1 MAGGAASRRDAGVH
15 SGARSC
21 RSALCARHAVSIA
34 QTPVSTAD
42 SKAVRAQCV
51 AATVRAD
58 VQALSAYA
66 VGHSPGAIKLDAME
80 CPYPLPDHVAG
91 EIAQAV
97 RKTALNRYPSG
108 DLSALHADLRRAF
121 GIPLAADVMCGSGSD
136 ELIHLIVQTCCE
148 PGDVV
153 MSPAPSFVYFDMA
166 ARFNHARHVGVALTD
181 ELALDLP
188 AMLAAIAAHRPKV
201 IFLAMPNNPT
211 GGSWDDADVRA
222 IVAAAPGL
230 VVIDEAYQPFTDHTW
245 MPQVLGYPNVIVM
258 RTVSKIGL
266 AGLRFGYVA
275 GDPAWIGALDKV
287 RPPYNIGVL
296 TQAVLSVVLQHKSV
310 LDKQAARIRADREPL
325 ARALAALPDTT
336 VYPSS
341 ANFVLVRFDGPTSG
355 DAVHRALLARS
366 ILVRNF
372 GHAHTL
378 LKNCLRISV
387 GTPTENAALL
397 AALGDILVA

>member
-1 MAGGAASRRDAGVH
+1 MSLSSDPRFD
-15 SGARSC
+15 
-21 RSALCARHAVSIA
+21 SA
-34 QTPVSTAD
+34 
-42 SKAVRAQCV
+42 AVRAQRV
-51 AATVRAD
+51 AATVRTD

-66 VGHSPGAIKLDAME
+66 VGHAPGAIKLDAME
-80 CPYPLPDHVAG
+80 CPYPLPDHVAQ
-91 EIAQAV
+91 EIAQTV
-97 RKTALNRYPSG
+97 RTTALNRYPEG
-108 DLSALHADLRRAF
+108 DLSALHARLRSAF
-121 GIPLAADVMCGSGSD
+121 GIPQAAQVLCGNGSD
-136 ELIHLIVQTCCE
+136 ELIHLVVQACCE

-181 ELALDLP
+181 DLRLDLP
-188 AMLAAIAAHRPKV
+188 AMLAAISTHRPKV

-211 GGSWDDADVRA
+211 GGSWDDAAVQA
-222 IVAAAPGL
+222 IIEAAPGL

-245 MPQVLGYPNVIVM
+245 MPQVMDYPNVIVM

-296 TQAVLSVVLQHKSV
+296 TQAVLSVVLSHKSV
-310 LDKQAARIRADREPL
+310 LDEQAARVRADREPL
-325 ARALAALPDTT
+325 AHALAALPGTT

-341 ANFVLVRFDGPTSG
+341 GNFVLVRFGGPLSG
-355 DAVHRALLARS
+355 DEVHRALVARS

-372 GHAHTL
+372 GHAHAL

-387 GTPTENAALL
+387 GTPQENAALL
-397 AALGDILVA
+397 AALGEILAA